1 MALPNMYSTHSQ
13 TYILYVVGSKTS
25 RCLAQPRV
33 NVKFFPYNN
42 ENLMLLYLTLS
53 LKTPRFVSV
62 A

>member
-13 TYILYVVGSKTS
+13 TYVVGSKTS

-53 LKTPRFVSV
+53 LKTPRFVSFD
-62 A
+62 